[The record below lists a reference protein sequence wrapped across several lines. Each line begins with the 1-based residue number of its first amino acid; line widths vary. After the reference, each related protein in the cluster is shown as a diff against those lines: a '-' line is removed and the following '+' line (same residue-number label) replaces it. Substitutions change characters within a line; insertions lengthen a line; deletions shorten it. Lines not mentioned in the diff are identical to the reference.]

1 MGTMLPASLFL
12 AGLAFFFVGLEQL
25 RTNLKQAIGRR
36 FRAFLTKWTS
46 KASMSALVGALFGAV
61 TQSATAVA
69 FLLLGLVIAGALPK
83 RRAMVAVA
91 WANVGTVALVWVA
104 AVDIQL
110 LIWYLIGLS
119 GLVLGLGIATRMRVH
134 AGAIWSIGLLLLG
147 LKLMKDAATPITAE
161 PWFASVAMVMQG
173 SLLAAFV
180 VGAVLRLV
188 VQSSAALVIIAMTLA
203 HQGVI
208 TSGQVLMVQAGTG
221 VGVALSLVML
231 GRGLR
236 GEHRQLA
243 VFQATLNAIA
253 GVSVGLAAWATAGQW
268 WGPLAYVI
276 GDGGDPQAR
285 LAVAY
290 LAQQSLCAVVGTL
303 LVGPLERM
311 CERTCPPAPDQDIAR
326 PRYIS
331 EAALEDPGS
340 ALELVAREHARVV
353 ELLPDALDD
362 ARHDVRGPSVSR
374 TGDAIASLLDS
385 IESYMRDIMSRPL
398 SADAS
403 MHAVALDQ
411 RHRALSGLRE
421 SIMSMVQVAREAR
434 RIDPDGQ
441 GAMLVGG
448 LVEAFDGNLRTL
460 AEAVRGND
468 DIEWSV
474 LKEMT
479 EDRGPAME
487 ALRGRLSEASAQM
500 APEALRSALYA
511 TGVFERGMWLVRQQV
526 ALR

>member
-1 MGTMLPASLFL
+1 MMLPASLFL

-36 FRAFLTKWTS
+36 FRAFLTRWTS
-46 KASMSALVGALFGAV
+46 KPSMSAVVGALFGAV

-69 FLLLGLVIAGALPK
+69 FLLLGLVIAGALPR

-104 AVDIQL
+104 AIDIQL

-119 GLVLGLGIATRMRVH
+119 GLVLGLGFATRMRVH
-134 AGAIWSIGLLLLG
+134 AGAIWSVGLLLLG
-147 LKLMKDAATPITAE
+147 LKLMKDAAIPIAGE
-161 PWFASVAMVMQG
+161 PWFESVATVMQG
-173 SLLAAFV
+173 SLLAAFL
-180 VGAVLRLV
+180 VGAAMRIV

-208 TSGQVLMVQAGTG
+208 STGQVLLLQAGTG
-221 VGVALSLVML
+221 VGVALSLALL

-243 VFQATLNAIA
+243 AFQAMLNAAA
-253 GVSVGLAAWATAGQW
+253 GAFVACAAWATAGAT
-268 WGPLAYVI
+268 WGPLAYVV
-276 GDGGDPQAR
+276 GDGGDLQAR

-290 LAQQSLCAVVGTL
+290 LVQQSVCAVIGTVL
-303 LVGPLERM
+303 AVPLERLCVRM
-311 CERTCPPAPDQDIAR
+311 CPPEPDQDIAR

-331 EAALEDPGS
+331 EMALEDPGS
-340 ALELVAREHARVV
+340 ALELVAREHMRVI
-353 ELLPDALDD
+353 ELLPELLDD
-362 ARHDVRGPSVSR
+362 ARQDMRGTRISR
-374 TGDAIASLLDS
+374 TGDAVASLLDA
-385 IESYMRDIMSRPL
+385 IEAYLREIMSRPL

-403 MHAVALDQ
+403 LHAVALDQ
-411 RHRALSGLRE
+411 RHRALVGLRE
-421 SIMSMVQVAREAR
+421 SILSMVQVAREAR
-434 RIDPDGQ
+434 SADPDGQ
-441 GAMLVGG
+441 GAMLVDG
-448 LVEAFDGNLRTL
+448 LVEALDGNLRTL
-460 AEAVRGND
+460 SEAVRSND
-468 DIEWSV
+468 DIEWTV

-487 ALRGRLSEASAQM
+487 ALRSRLSEASARM
-500 APEALRSALYA
+500 SPESLRAALYA